1 MVFIIKIVAITR
13 KPVKR
18 NPLDGDLPMRQLLN
32 QKVRSAIDDGHFM
45 FWVGQN
51 DSWRLDLRAVTAIN
65 ENDGVRTRKLQG
77 VWDDDDAQMLTLRI
91 QEAGGR
97 IDADGLQTILRQRQE
112 QRRRWERNEVM
123 T

>member
-1 MVFIIKIVAITR
+1 MQK
-13 KPVKR
+13 
-18 NPLDGDLPMRQLLN
+18 LLN
-32 QKVRSAIDDGHFM
+32 QKVRSAIDAGHFM

-112 QRRRWERNEVM
+112 DRWRWERNFEVVR
-123 T
+123 

>member
-1 MVFIIKIVAITR
+1 LTT
-13 KPVKR
+13 
-18 NPLDGDLPMRQLLN
+18 GT
-32 QKVRSAIDDGHFM
+32 SW